1 MITVYDYLRE
11 ESQRRLENYLEALK
25 NYISSKL
32 AKDSAVNSIYIADKK
47 VTVEVSR
54 SKRRTLAQKIES
66 AALSFCF
73 GEDGYYPVDS
83 IRIRGVKF

>member
-1 MITVYDYLRE
+1 MVSVYNYVKE
-11 ESQRRLENYLEALK
+11 ESQKSLDSYLEALK
-25 NYISSKL
+25 NYIASKL
-32 AKDSAVNSIYIADKK
+32 AKESEINSIYIANKK
-47 VTVEVSR
+47 VNVEVSR

-73 GEDGYYPVDS
+73 GEDSYYPIDS